1 MASST
6 QAPLHGPRSSFGTI
20 PSAGNAL
27 LLDRSKMHVR
37 RSTPDSEAL
46 ASSDD
51 DQELRHHTQS
61 LSQIN
66 DSPLLTSRPPKPTRR
81 PSWLNEVQSGA
92 PRKPSF
98 NSMASYSSNNSQPA
112 TPAVETNLWGSTMPP
127 VSSSGTTR
135 AQPTGTFGNW
145 GTGIWNA
152 DSSRKELPSR
162 LSEVLPSPTSIV
174 PPHPYGE
181 SELISPTNREMSGD
195 STIPFAIPLHP
206 TLKTYRSQ
214 SYSVGQLDPE
224 STAGSSPAINPY
236 FVGGRIRP
244 GQSSGLQHRPSRPSM
259 LSEVSGEG
267 NGLGQLQEIE
277 DDDESNDSSTH
288 GVHVSSAEARTIEHL
303 ARENAMLRQAALEN
317 QESQRRGRASTTIQS
332 GHASAL
338 QNYPQHLHPAQEVTG
353 EEGSE
358 YAVDGDELHE
368 LQGFG
373 RHAFPPRRFSE
384 FTPDRDGR
392 LVSLGM
398 PVNSKLE
405 SIKRGQWQSSLGFT
419 GLEEIPQ
426 SRRHS
431 FAEPDSRNP
440 STSSSASAAA
450 VPQGFP
456 INPAISS
463 KQEHANVYGNGS
475 ERRMPKDNRE
485 YDHFFSNRV
494 PEQISRIHT
503 PHFAAAYYTGEAAG
517 NRIKNAS
524 EYGPQ
529 NDCPS
534 WKWRLTLVSP
544 NLDPIKFS
552 TLLPSSAAAQIFF
565 TFLKAPVFRSNP
577 VTWWSSRPIEALT
590 LAPLLLPTSHGKKP
604 KSSRSNTAT
613 SITSG

>member
-6 QAPLHGPRSSFGTI
+6 QAPLQGPRSSFGTI
-20 PSAGNAL
+20 PSPGNAL

-61 LSQIN
+61 FSQTN
-66 DSPLLTSRPPKPTRR
+66 ESPLSSSRPPKPTRR

-98 NSMASYSSNNSQPA
+98 NSMASFSSNNSQPS
-112 TPAVETNLWGSTMPP
+112 TPAAENHLWNSTITP
-127 VSSSGTTR
+127 VSSSGAAR
-135 AQPTGTFGNW
+135 NQAGGTFGNW
-145 GTGIWNA
+145 GTGIWNT
-152 DSSRKELPSR
+152 DSTRKELPSR
-162 LSEVLPSPTSIV
+162 LSEVLPSPTSII

-181 SELISPTNREMSGD
+181 SDITSSTARELSGD
-195 STIPFAIPLHP
+195 STIPFPIPLHP

-214 SYSVGQLDPE
+214 SYSVGQLDAE
-224 STAGSSPAINPY
+224 SATGSAAINPY
-236 FVGGRIRP
+236 LGGGRIRP

-259 LSEVSGEG
+259 LSEVSGDG

-277 DDDESNDSSTH
+277 DDDESNGSSTH
-288 GVHVSSAEARTIEHL
+288 GVNVTSAEARTIEYL

-317 QESQRRGRASTTIQS
+317 QESQRRGRAGTAIQS
-332 GHASAL
+332 GHVGIL
-338 QNYPQHLHPAQEVTG
+338 QGYPPHSQGVLEATG

-373 RHAFPPRRFSE
+373 RQAFPPRRFSE
-384 FTPDRDGR
+384 FTTDRDGR

-431 FAEPDSRNP
+431 FAETDSRNP

-450 VPQGFP
+450 IPQGFP

-463 KQEHANVYGNGS
+463 KQDHTSAYGNGS
-475 ERRMPKDNRE
+475 ERRMPQDHSE
-485 YDHFFSNRV
+485 YDHFLSQQNPALV
-494 PEQISRIHT
+494 QEQIKNIYHRR
-503 PHFAAAYYTGEAAG
+503 FAAAYSLAIVSRTA
-517 NRIKNAS
+517 
-524 EYGPQ
+524 
-529 NDCPS
+529 PS
-534 WKWRLTLVSP
+534 TDHK
-544 NLDPIKFS
+544 
-552 TLLPSSAAAQIFF
+552 AF
-565 TFLKAPVFRSNP
+565 TV
-577 VTWWSSRPIEALT
+577 
-590 LAPLLLPTSHGKKP
+590 
-604 KSSRSNTAT
+604 
-613 SITSG
+613 